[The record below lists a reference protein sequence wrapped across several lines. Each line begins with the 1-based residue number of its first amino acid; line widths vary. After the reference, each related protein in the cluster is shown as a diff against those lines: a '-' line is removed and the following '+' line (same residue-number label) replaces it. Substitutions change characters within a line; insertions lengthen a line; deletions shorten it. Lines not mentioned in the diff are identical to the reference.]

1 MLIRSVLLLV
11 TLFILAVAL
20 LAAFSEAQAPDA
32 PLEAVAQVYA
42 DRTVAETSATN
53 VVAAINFDWR
63 AYDTIG
69 EATILLTAVTGVTA
83 LMRRYLER
91 RRETGVS

>member
-1 MLIRSVLLLV
+1 MIQRM
-11 TLFILAVAL
+11 L
-20 LAAFSEAQAPDA
+20 LALVLIVLSLALVIAFAESKPTTA
-32 PLEAVAQVYA
+32 PLGAVAQVYV

-91 RRETGVS
+91 RRERGSS